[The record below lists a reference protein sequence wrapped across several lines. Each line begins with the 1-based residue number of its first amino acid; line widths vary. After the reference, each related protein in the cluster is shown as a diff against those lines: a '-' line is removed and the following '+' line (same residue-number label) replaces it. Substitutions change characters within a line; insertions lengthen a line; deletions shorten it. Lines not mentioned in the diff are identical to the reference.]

1 MSGGLIGVTGAT
13 GLLGGRVARR
23 LAAGGAQQRLVVRD
37 PSRAPD
43 LPGADVRTAT
53 YSDAAALGRAL
64 DGVDV
69 LLLVSAS
76 EDADRVT
83 QHRTVVEAAAAA
95 GVRRVVYTSF
105 LGASEDCTFTFGRDH
120 AATERALERSG
131 LEWTFLRN
139 SFYLDVVPAFVTGSA
154 PPGGSGRA
162 LRGPAGNGRVAAVSR
177 EDAADVA
184 LAALLDE
191 SHAGRTY
198 DVTGPEAFTFAQA
211 AQELTRAT
219 GEPVGFVDETLE
231 EAYASRAGSGA
242 PRWMVD
248 GWVSTYTAI
257 AAGELDVVS
266 DTVPRLTGRPATGLR
281 EFLRARSAG

>member
-1 MSGGLIGVTGAT
+1 MSGLIGVTGAT
-13 GLLGGRVARR
+13 GRLGGHVARR

-37 PSRAPD
+37 ATRAPD
-43 LPGADVRTAT
+43 LPGADVRTAS
-53 YSDAAALGRAL
+53 YADARAL
-64 DGVDV
+64 EHAFAGVDV

-83 QHRTVVEAAAAA
+83 QHRTAVEAAAAA

-105 LGASEDCTFTFGRDH
+105 LGASQDCTFTFGRDH

-131 LEWTFLRN
+131 LEWTVLRN
-139 SFYLDVVPAFVTGSA
+139 SFYLDVVPDFVVDG
-154 PPGGSGRA
+154 A
-162 LRGPAGNGRVAAVSR
+162 LRGPAGDGRVGAVAR

-191 SHAGRTY
+191 AHSGRTY
-198 DVTGPEAFTFAQA
+198 DVTGPAAFTFAEA
-211 AQELTRAT
+211 AEELTRAG
-219 GEPVGFVDETLE
+219 GEPVGYVDETLE
-231 EAYASRAGSGA
+231 QAHASRNGFGA

-266 DTVPRLTGRPATGLR
+266 DTVPRLTGHPATGLR
-281 EFLRARSAG
+281 AFLAARSAG